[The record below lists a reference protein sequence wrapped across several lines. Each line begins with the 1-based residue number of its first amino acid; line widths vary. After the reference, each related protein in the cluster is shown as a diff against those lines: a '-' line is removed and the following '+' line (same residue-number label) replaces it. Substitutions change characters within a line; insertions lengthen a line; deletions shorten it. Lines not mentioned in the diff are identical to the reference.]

1 MGIGSGLIAVPGC
14 GDQALNLR
22 RESEVA
28 APLDGIR
35 RRAVLLEAVASTQ
48 LETVIEALA
57 SHGAQA
63 YLR

>member
-1 MGIGSGLIAVPGC
+1 M
-14 GDQALNLR
+14 
-22 RESEVA
+22 

-35 RRAVLLEAVASTQ
+35 RHAVLLEAVESND
-48 LETVIEALA
+48 LDTVISALA